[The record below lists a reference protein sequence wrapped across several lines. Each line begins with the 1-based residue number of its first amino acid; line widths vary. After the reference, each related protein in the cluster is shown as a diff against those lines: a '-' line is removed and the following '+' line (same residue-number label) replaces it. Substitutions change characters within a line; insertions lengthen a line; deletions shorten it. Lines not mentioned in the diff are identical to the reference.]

1 MDNVREW
8 HKPRPN
14 QAGQTALVDG
24 RGGDRPGSQPLL
36 VHLHHS
42 MIGTLAV
49 GKFPMAI
56 VSSHSPDELAQKSRK
71 SASSLSPAAPDG
83 PQDFPQAADGVQPT
97 LPDSVPTPSLVRGG
111 EQQASDAIAPEDS
124 LRPQRLQDYI
134 GQSALKEVLDIA
146 IKAAQSRKEPLDH
159 LLLYGPPGLGKTT
172 MALILAQEMGVSCKI
187 TTAPALERPRD
198 IAGLLVNLKPGDVL
212 FIDEIH
218 RLPRVT
224 EEILYPAMEDAR
236 LDITIGKGQAA
247 RTRSIPLCDFTLVGA
262 TTRVGALTS
271 PLRDRFG
278 LIQRLRFYE
287 VEELTQIVQ
296 RTAEVLKTPIEPAG
310 AQEIARR
317 ARGTPRIA
325 NRLLRRVR
333 DYMEVKAAGP
343 ITEAIAAEALELFN
357 VDPCGLDWTD
367 RRLLSVM
374 IENFNGGPVGLD
386 TMAASTG
393 EDPQTIEEVYEPYLM
408 QIGYLQRTPRG
419 RVVTAAARRHLGYD
433 EGAGSGEGNQMTLI

>member
-1 MDNVREW
+1 ML
-8 HKPRPN
+8 PPPC
-14 QAGQTALVDG
+14 A
-24 RGGDRPGSQPLL
+24 
-36 VHLHHS
+36 
-42 MIGTLAV
+42 
-49 GKFPMAI
+49 MAI
-56 VSSHSPDELAQKSRK
+56 ISSKSPRDADPGKD
-71 SASSLSPAAPDG
+71 AAAAPASESDAK
-83 PQDFPQAADGVQPT
+83 P
-97 LPDSVPTPSLVRGG
+97 VPPSPSLVRPP
-111 EQQASDAIAPEDS
+111 SSPEHSSADEG
-124 LRPQRLQDYI
+124 LRPKCLQDYI
-134 GQSALKEVLDIA
+134 GQKALKEVLDIA
-146 IKAAQSRKEPLDH
+146 IRAAQSRQEPLDH

-172 MALILAQEMGVSCKI
+172 MALILAAEMGVTCKI

-198 IAGLLVNLKPGDVL
+198 IAGLLVNLQPGDLL

-236 LDITIGKGQAA
+236 LDITIGKGQSA
-247 RTRSIPLCDFTLVGA
+247 RTRSIPLSPFTLVGA

-287 VEELTQIVQ
+287 IDELAAIVE
-296 RTAEVLKTPIEPAG
+296 RTAQVLATPITAEG
-310 AQEIARR
+310 ATEIARR

-325 NRLLRRVR
+325 NRLLKRVR
-333 DYMEVKAAGP
+333 DYVAVKTTGEVV
-343 ITEAIAAEALELFN
+343 TEAVAADALELFN

-374 IENFNGGPVGLD
+374 IENFGGGPVGLD
-386 TMAASTG
+386 TMAAATG

-419 RVVTAAARRHLGYD
+419 RLVTPAACQHLGY
-433 EGAGSGEGNQMTLI
+433 EVKGVFSEQQLSLM

>member
-1 MDNVREW
+1 
-8 HKPRPN
+8 
-14 QAGQTALVDG
+14 
-24 RGGDRPGSQPLL
+24 
-36 VHLHHS
+36 
-42 MIGTLAV
+42 
-49 GKFPMAI
+49 MAI
-56 VSSHSPDELAQKSRK
+56 VSSHTPDD
-71 SASSLSPAAPDG
+71 SASAPKPKSPAPASGAKDAPRE
-83 PQDFPQAADGVQPT
+83 P
-97 LPDSVPTPSLVRGG
+97 LLSLVRGG
-111 EQQASDAIAPEDS
+111 EQQPDDLQAEAAPADQAPPAPAPEDS

-134 GQSALKEVLDIA
+134 GQAALKEVLSIA
-146 IKAAQSRKEPLDH
+146 IQAAQSRQEPLDH

-172 MALILAQEMGVSCKI
+172 MALILAQEMGVTCKI

-218 RLPRVT
+218 RLPRIT
-224 EEILYPAMEDAR
+224 EEILYPAMEDSR
-236 LDITIGKGQAA
+236 LDITIGKGQSA
-247 RTRSIPLCDFTLVGA
+247 RTRSIPLCAFTLVGA
-262 TTRVGALTS
+262 TTRVGALSS

-287 VEELTQIVQ
+287 IDELTPIVL
-296 RTAEVLKTPIEPAG
+296 RTADVLHTPIEPAG
-310 AQEIARR
+310 AEEIARR

-333 DYMEVKAAGP
+333 DYAEVKAAGP
-343 ITEAIAAEALELFN
+343 ITATLAAEALELFN

-374 IENFNGGPVGLD
+374 VENFGGGPVGLD

-393 EDPQTIEEVYEPYLM
+393 EDPQTIEEVYEPYLL

-433 EGAGSGEGNQMTLI
+433 DSFPAASGQMNLL